1 MNRNQHSLEQSGL
14 MTAQTSA
21 SSLPSAVEDCE
32 RRTAMTQKKCSTRA
46 GRGIGKSFS
55 LFMTALVLTIGLATP
70 FVPGD
75 AEAAP
80 AAGTVIGNQASAT
93 YTDGTNVQRTAT
105 SNVVQTTVAQRAAL
119 TLTPTNS
126 LPGVSGSPVVFAHT
140 LTNTGNGSDT
150 FALTGADQG
159 GDTFN
164 FGAITFFADANGD
177 GVADNATAIV
187 STGPLAAGG
196 IFRFVV
202 AVTVPAAQANGATGI
217 IQVTG
222 ASGFTPAVT
231 VPILDTV
238 TVNSNTSLSVIKSMS
253 AISGTAGS
261 GPYTVTLTYT
271 NNGVA
276 TATAVTLADVI
287 PAGMTYVA
295 GSGRWSVTGSGITLT
310 DASNADA
317 QGTAPNT
324 IIYDQNV
331 TVANRVTAAINQVPA
346 GVSGTLTFQVN
357 IGAAATGTLNNT
369 ATAQYTVGV
378 TPVGP
383 VNTNTVG
390 FAVAPPTIT
399 AAVVADDNPLQA
411 GDAVLDDVVTVA
423 SALQGATVTFN
434 NRIRNNGTAPDTF
447 DITLGGSTFPAGTS
461 FLLFQ
466 SDGVTPLT
474 HSAGTG
480 APDTGPVAAAALY
493 TVIVKAVLP
502 PGAVAG
508 GPYNVTVTATSVNNP
523 AVNDPVTD
531 RLTTITAT
539 TVDVT
544 NNAAL
549 PGGTGAGAGPE
560 VAAVVTNSAAPNT
573 TTTFTLFVNNIS
585 PGTPDTYDLTAW
597 ADAAT
602 TTALPAG
609 WTVVFRTTS
618 GTAIT
623 NTGVIAAGANMQV
636 NAVVTVPPGA
646 TGTRDIYFR
655 AQSPTTGALDRKHD
669 AVTIPATGRSITIV
683 PNNTGQVF
691 PNGTLVYSHTITNN
705 GTVLEGNNAAGAG
718 STALVLSNSQAGW
731 TTTLYWDNN
740 GNGIFDGT
748 EPVVTNLT
756 FLSGG
761 TAGLAAGESTTV
773 FIRVV
778 APAAAATG
786 TINATTLT
794 ATTDP
799 GLVGGLPAP
808 AVATATDTTTVNSSQ
823 VQLIKEQAI
832 DATCDGTPDGAYSS
846 ASIAS
851 ALPGV
856 CIRYRIT
863 ATNVGTTDVTTV
875 NVNDATPPNTVYDDG
890 SRNLASGTCGTGPVD
905 AAAAAVVTGGVPP
918 PAPPVTAPAC
928 NSAGGISVTLG
939 TLTPT
944 QELVLTFGVIINP

>member
-1 MNRNQHSLEQSGL
+1 
-14 MTAQTSA
+14 
-21 SSLPSAVEDCE
+21 
-32 RRTAMTQKKCSTRA
+32 
-46 GRGIGKSFS
+46 
-55 LFMTALVLTIGLATP
+55 
-70 FVPGD
+70 
-75 AEAAP
+75 
-80 AAGTVIGNQASAT
+80 
-93 YTDGTNVQRTAT
+93 
-105 SNVVQTTVAQRAAL
+105 
-119 TLTPTNS
+119 
-126 LPGVSGSPVVFAHT
+126 
-140 LTNTGNGSDT
+140 
-150 FALTGADQG
+150 
-159 GDTFN
+159 
-164 FGAITFFADANGD
+164 
-177 GVADNATAIV
+177 
-187 STGPLAAGG
+187 
-196 IFRFVV
+196 
-202 AVTVPAAQANGATGI
+202 
-217 IQVTG
+217 
-222 ASGFTPAVT
+222 
-231 VPILDTV
+231 
-238 TVNSNTSLSVIKSMS
+238 
-253 AISGTAGS
+253 
-261 GPYTVTLTYT
+261 
-271 NNGVA
+271 
-276 TATAVTLADVI
+276 
-287 PAGMTYVA
+287 
-295 GSGRWSVTGSGITLT
+295 VTGSGITLT
-310 DASNADA
+310 DANAADA

-324 IIYDQNV
+324 IIYDHNV
-331 TVANRVTAAINQVPA
+331 TVANRVTAVINQVPA

-357 IGAAATGTLNNT
+357 IAAGATGTLNNT

-390 FAVAPPTIT
+390 FAVTPPTVT

-411 GDAVLDDVVTVA
+411 GDAALDDVVTVA

-434 NRIRNNGTAPDTF
+434 NRIHNNGTATDTF
-447 DITLGGSTFPAGTS
+447 DITVSGSTFPAGTS

-474 HSAGTG
+474 HSTGTG
-480 APDTGPVAAAALY
+480 APDTGPVAAAAVY
-493 TVIVKAVLP
+493 TVVVKAVLP

-508 GPYNVTVTATSVNNP
+508 GPYSVTVTATSVNNP

-539 TVDVT
+539 TVDIT

-585 PGTPDTYDLTAW
+585 PGTPDTYDLSAW
-597 ADAAT
+597 ADAAA

-609 WTVVFRTTS
+609 WTVTFRNTGGTS
-618 GTAIT
+618 IT
-623 NTGVIAAGANMQV
+623 NTGVIAAGGNMQV

-655 AQSPTTGALDRKHD
+655 ALSPATGALDRKHD
-669 AVTIPATGRSITIV
+669 AVTIPATGRSLTIV

-691 PNGTLVYSHTITNN
+691 PNGTVVYSHTITNN
-705 GTVLEGNNAAGAG
+705 GSVLEGNNAAGAG
-718 STALVLSNSQAGW
+718 STALALSNSQAGW
-731 TTTLYWDNN
+731 TTTLHWDNN
-740 GNGIFDGT
+740 TNGIFDGT
-748 EPVVTNLT
+748 EPVVADLT

-761 TAGLAAGESTTV
+761 AAGLAPGESATLFV
-773 FIRVV
+773 RVV
-778 APAAAATG
+778 APAGAAAG
-786 TINATTLT
+786 TVNTTTLT

-846 ASIAS
+846 ASISS

-856 CIRYRIT
+856 CIRYRIR

-875 NVNDATPPNTVYDDG
+875 NVSDATPPNTVYDDG
-890 SRNLASGTCGTGPVD
+890 SRNSAGGTCGTGAVD
-905 AAAAAVVTGGVPP
+905 AAAVASVIGGVPP

-928 NSAGGISVTLG
+928 NSAGGVSVTLG

-944 QELVLTFGVIINP
+944 QELRLEFGVMINP

>member
-1 MNRNQHSLEQSGL
+1 MNRDYHSTKRRAL
-14 MTAQTSA
+14 MTACSSP
-21 SSLPSAVEDCE
+21 SSLPCTKE
-32 RRTAMTQKKCSTRA
+32 RRQRRA
-46 GRGIGKSFS
+46 TMKQMESSPSARRLIGKTLS
-55 LFMTALVLTIGLATP
+55 LFVAMLIFAIGTVNP
-70 FVPGD
+70 FLIGE

-93 YTDGTNVQRTAT
+93 YTDGTNVQRIAT
-105 SNVVQTTVAQRAAL
+105 SNVVQTTVAQKASL
-119 TLTPTNS
+119 TLTPANS
-126 LPGVSGSPVVFAHT
+126 QPGVSGSPVVFAHT

-150 FALTGADQG
+150 FTLAGANQG

-164 FGAITFFADANGD
+164 FASITFFADANGD
-177 GVADNATAIV
+177 AVADNATPIV
-187 STGPLAAGG
+187 TTGPLAAGG
-196 IFRFVV
+196 IFRFV
-202 AVTVPAAQANGATGI
+202 ASVTVPAAQPNGATGI

-222 ASGFTPAVT
+222 TSTFTPAVNDSK
-231 VPILDTV
+231 LDTV
-238 TVNSNTSLSVIKSMS
+238 TVNSNTSISVLKSMS
-253 AISGTAGS
+253 AISGATGS

-276 TATAVTLADVI
+276 TANAVTLADVI

-295 GSGRWSVTGSGITLT
+295 TSGRWSVTGATVLT
-310 DASNADA
+310 DASAADA

-324 IIYDQNV
+324 IIYDKDI
-331 TVANRVTAAINQVPA
+331 TVLGRVTAVINQVPA

-357 IGAAATGTLNNT
+357 IGAVATGTLNNT
-369 ATAQYTVGV
+369 ATYQYNLG
-378 TPVGP
+378 GP
-383 VNTNTVG
+383 TIGPLNTNTVG
-390 FAVAPPTIT
+390 FAVTPPVIT

-411 GDAVLDDVVTVA
+411 GDVVLDDVVTVA

-434 NRIRNNGTAPDTF
+434 DRIHNNGTATDTF
-447 DITLGGSTFPAGTS
+447 DITLSGSTFPAGTS

-474 HSAGTG
+474 HSTGTG
-480 APDTGPVAAAALY
+480 APDTGPVAAAAAY
-493 TVIVKAVLP
+493 TVVVKAVLP

-523 AVNDPVTD
+523 VVNDTVTD

-539 TVDVT
+539 TVDIT

-549 PGGTGAGAGPE
+549 PGGAGAGAGPE
-560 VAAVVTNSAAPNT
+560 VAAVITNSTSPNT

-585 PGTPDTYDLTAW
+585 PGAADTYDLTAW

-609 WTVVFRTTS
+609 WTVTFRNTGGTS
-618 GTAIT
+618 IT
-623 NTGVIAAGANMQV
+623 NTGVIAAGANIQV

-646 TGTRDIYFR
+646 SGTRDIYFK

-691 PNGTLVYSHTITNN
+691 PNGTVVYSHTITNN
-705 GTVLEGNNAAGAG
+705 GSVLEGNNAAGAG
-718 STALVLSNSQAGW
+718 STALTLADSQAGW

-740 GNGIFDGT
+740 TNGIFDGT

-761 TAGLAAGESTTV
+761 AAGLAPGESAV
-773 FIRVV
+773 LFVKVV
-778 APAAAATG
+778 APAGAASG
-786 TINATTLT
+786 TVNVTTLT

-799 GLVGGLPAP
+799 GLVGGFAAP
-808 AVATATDTTTVNSSQ
+808 AVANATDTTTVNVSQ
-823 VQLIKEQAI
+823 VQLLKEQAI
-832 DATCDGTPDGAYSS
+832 DATCDGTPDTAYSS
-846 ASIAS
+846 ASISS

-890 SRNLASGTCGTGPVD
+890 SRNVASGTCGAGPVD
-905 AAAAAVVTGGVPP
+905 AAATAVVTGGLPP
-918 PAPPVTAPAC
+918 PPPPVTAPTC
-928 NSAGGISVTLG
+928 NSAGGVSVTLG

-944 QELVLTFGVIINP
+944 QALVLTFGVMINP

>member
-1 MNRNQHSLEQSGL
+1 MNCYQPTSRQSAF

-21 SSLPSAVEDCE
+21 SSLPFAGGHRD
-32 RRTAMTQKKCSTRA
+32 RRAKVF
-46 GRGIGKSFS
+46 SF
-55 LFMTALVLTIGLATP
+55 FMAALVFTIGLATP
-70 FVPGD
+70 FLPTD
-75 AEAAP
+75 ANAAP

-126 LPGVSGSPVVFAHT
+126 LPGVSGSPVAFAHT
-140 LTNTGNGSDT
+140 LTNTGNGPDT
-150 FALTGADQG
+150 FALAGADQG

-164 FGAITFFADANGD
+164 FGTITFFADANGD
-177 GVADNATAIV
+177 GVADNATSIL
-187 STGPLAAGG
+187 STGPLAVGG
-196 IFRFVV
+196 IFRFV
-202 AVTVPAAQANGATGI
+202 ASVTVPAGQANGATGI
-217 IQVTG
+217 IRVTG
-222 ASGFTPAVT
+222 TSGFTPAVT
-231 VPILDTV
+231 DFKDDTV

-253 AISGTAGS
+253 AISGVAGS
-261 GPYTVTLTYT
+261 LGHTVTLTYT
-271 NNGVA
+271 NSGVA

-295 GSGRWSVTGSGITLT
+295 GSGRWSVTGSGIPLT
-310 DASNADA
+310 DAAGGV
-317 QGTAPNT
+317 QGTLPNT
-324 IIYDQNV
+324 ITYDFGV
-331 TVANRVTAAINQVPA
+331 VPNRVTALIAQVPA

-369 ATAQYTVGV
+369 ALYQYVVGAA
-378 TPVGP
+378 TIPAVGSFL
-383 VNTNTVG
+383 NTNTVG
-390 FAVAPPTIT
+390 FAVTPPTIT

-411 GDAVLDDVVTVA
+411 LDGVLDDAVTVP

-434 NRIRNNGTAPDTF
+434 NRIHNNGTATDTF
-447 DITLGGSTFPAGTS
+447 DITVGASSFPAGTS

-474 HSAGTG
+474 HSVGTG
-480 APDTGPVAAAALY
+480 APDTGPVAAAAVY
-493 TVIVKAVLP
+493 TVVVIAALP

-523 AVNDPVTD
+523 AVNDTVTD

-539 TVDVT
+539 AADIT
-544 NNAAL
+544 NNTARADSTPAGTANAGNAAT
-549 PGGTGAGAGPE
+549 TGFGAHPPAGP
-560 VAAVVTNSAAPNT
+560 AIVTNSAIPNT

-597 ADAAT
+597 ADEAT
-602 TTALPAG
+602 SSSLPAG
-609 WTVVFRTTS
+609 WTVVFRNTG
-618 GTAIT
+618 GTAIA
-623 NTGVIAAGANMQV
+623 NTGVIAAGGNMQV

-646 TGTRDIYFR
+646 SGTRDIYFR
-655 AQSPTTGALDRKHD
+655 VLSPTTGATDKKHD

-691 PNGTLVYSHTITNN
+691 PNGTVVYSHTVTNN

-718 STALVLSNSQAGW
+718 STVLALSNSQAGW

-748 EPVVTNLT
+748 EPVITNLT

-773 FIRVV
+773 FVRVV

-786 TINATTLT
+786 AINTTTLT

-799 GLVGGLPAP
+799 GLVVGLPAP
-808 AVATATDTTTVNSSQ
+808 AVATATDTTTVNNSQ
-823 VQLIKEQAI
+823 LQLIKEQAI
-832 DATCDGTPDGAYSS
+832 DAACDGTPDGAYSS
-846 ASIAS
+846 ANIAS

-863 ATNVGTTDVTTV
+863 ATNVGTTDITGV

-890 SRNLASGTCGTGPVD
+890 SRNVAGGTCGAGVD
-905 AAAAAVVTGGVPP
+905 APATAVVTPLGGVP
-918 PAPPVTAPAC
+918 AVTAPAC
-928 NSAGGISVTLG
+928 NNAGGVSVTLS

-944 QELVLTFGVIINP
+944 QALALTFGVMINP